1 MALALVLAGEAM
13 TDKAAVIA
21 EIVELTAKPVIGP
34 GDVTA
39 HELADAMGID
49 PASVLRVMGR
59 LVQAGQY
66 ATALKQHPITHHE
79 HRVFWKVEGA

>member
-1 MALALVLAGEAM
+1 MI
-13 TDKAAVIA
+13 DKAAIIA
-21 EIVELTAKPVIGP
+21 EIIELTTKPVIGP

-49 PASVLRVMGR
+49 PASVLRVMKG

-66 ATALKQHPITHHE
+66 ATALKQHPVTHHE
-79 HRVFWKVEGA
+79 HRVFWKVKEEA